1 MEREKAPMKNLN
13 QDFKD
18 RKRETDIETRPN
30 LVDLN
35 KLRILYY
42 ACIQHNFYPSDN
54 LVGSTL
60 DTKV

>member
-1 MEREKAPMKNLN
+1 MDNSY

-18 RKRETDIETRPN
+18 RKRETDIVTRPN

>member
-1 MEREKAPMKNLN
+1 MSLISS
-13 QDFKD
+13 QIVDFEGK
-18 RKRETDIETRPN
+18 KRESNIQIEPN
-30 LVDLN
+30 IVDLN

-54 LVGSTL
+54 LIGSTL